1 MFYRATLNPTSKHD
15 KDITTKNSYRPISHL
30 NIDTII
36 LNMLLVN
43 QIWQCI
49 KREYLLHQGRGAV
62 YPWLNLFLSVFPG
75 ILSRNTSTGIPGKQ
89 SSFNIS
95 KSVNAIHYF
104 NRIKGENHMII
115 SVDAARTYDKNQHLF
130 MIKTIRKLG
139 IKRNSWIPLNR
150 SRKIIWY
157 NLTKILSK
165 NIGQKAFTKW
175 REEDFLNLSKV
186 IAKDTGGLHQTP
198 WWKAGMTWRCLLAF
212 I

>member
-1 MFYRATLNPTSKHD
+1 
-15 KDITTKNSYRPISHL
+15 
-30 NIDTII
+30 
-36 LNMLLVN
+36 MLLVN

-49 KREYLLHQGRGAV
+49 KREYLLYQGRGAV
-62 YPWLNLFLSVFPG
+62 YLWLNLFLSVFPG
-75 ILSRNTSTGIPGKQ
+75 ILPRNTSTVIPGKR
-89 SSFNIS
+89 SCFNIS
-95 KSVNAIHYF
+95 KSVNTIHYL

-115 SVDAARTYDKNQHLF
+115 SVDAQRTYDKTQHLF

-157 NLTKILSK
+157 NLIKILSK

-175 REEDFLNLSKV
+175 REEDFLNLRKV
-186 IAKDTGGLHQTP
+186 IAKDTGGPHQTP
-198 WWKAGMTWRCLLAF
+198 WWKSGRMSFKGGMTWGCLLAF